1 MPTINKG
8 KKTSNYV
15 KHDKAKD
22 IYRYVYNTS
31 RWRKLRQAYLM
42 MHPLCE
48 MCLDENIINED
59 GIKESRITEAKEVH
73 HITPISNA
81 NDELSMK
88 ELGYNPDNLMSVCE
102 FHHHQLHNQM
112 K

>member
-1 MPTINKG
+1 MPTINRG
-8 KKTSNYV
+8 KKINNYQ
-15 KHDKAKD
+15 KHDKAID

-42 MHPLCE
+42 QHPLCE
-48 MCLDENIINED
+48 LCEKD
-59 GIKESRITEAKEVH
+59 GKVKEATEVH

-88 ELGYNPDNLMSVCE
+88 ELGYNPNNLMALCE
-102 FHHHQLHNQM
+102 ECHHKLHNEM
-112 K
+112 KKP

>member
-8 KKTSNYV
+8 KKVNNYV
-15 KHDKAKD
+15 RHDKAKD
-22 IYRYVYNTS
+22 IYNKIYNTS

-42 MHPLCE
+42 QHPLCE
-48 MCLDENIINED
+48 LCEKD
-59 GIKESRITEAKEVH
+59 GKVKEAVEVH

-81 NDELSMK
+81 ESELQMK
-88 ELGYNPDNLMSVCE
+88 DLGFNPDNLMALCE

-112 K
+112 KKP